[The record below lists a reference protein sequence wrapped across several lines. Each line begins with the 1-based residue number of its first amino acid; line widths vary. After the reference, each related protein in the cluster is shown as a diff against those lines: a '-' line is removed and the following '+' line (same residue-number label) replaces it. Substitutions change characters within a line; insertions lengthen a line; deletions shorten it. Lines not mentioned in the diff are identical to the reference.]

1 MKDDYILI
9 SLTYIIIY
17 VNNILQVERKKEN
30 CEILSAQNTRDN
42 SEIAYIEKLLVE
54 KLFERNIQIS
64 EAILLKKYFIWNQ
77 LYLERKIEVN
87 DEDIIMYI
95 NKVLD
100 DMGL

>member
-1 MKDDYILI
+1 MKSAILEKGEEVYNKLGKI
-9 SLTYIIIY
+9 FL
-17 VNNILQVERKKEN
+17 L
-30 CEILSAQNTRDN
+30 AQNTRDN

-54 KLFERNIQIS
+54 KLFEINIQIS